1 MCTLTV
7 DEIDVLFATIDNE
20 HKGSI
25 TGEDIMRAFYGEDG
39 ANTLARIRKE

>member
-1 MCTLTV
+1 M
-7 DEIDVLFATIDNE
+7 DEIDVLFATLDTE

-39 ANTLARIRKE
+39 VNTLAKIRKE